1 MRPQNRRE
9 HQRTTRPL
17 ARALALVG
25 TLLGA
30 HAHATPSV
38 VILNDQLQPAR
49 VNLVAV
55 TSGPGGSRASLIYLD
70 ANNIRREASEG
81 AGAVALLPPLD
92 ALWAP
97 RRPFT
102 PTSKSEAAQRE
113 GVLVLADG
121 QRFPGRYA
129 DSEPTEDSIAWSHP
143 RFGLIVAPID
153 RVARVTIDAAP
164 GSALPVQGPLFR
176 DRLAL
181 INGDAIEGFVL
192 SLSDPVDIE
201 TDTGLV
207 SVPRS
212 RIARVDLASDTVE
225 PDGLTVWLEDGSVAS
240 LADARLVDDETL
252 LLTLRDTG
260 GQARY
265 ALTAITAVALDASR
279 IVPLASLERTSETP
293 LGERALLEG
302 ASVAPAS
309 HREVA
314 PLHARDVLIPEPMR
328 VDFALP
334 QRAKRFA
341 AVAELPRDAWPW
353 GDCDL
358 VISVDGAEILRE
370 RLNPSRA
377 AVEFALPARGT
388 TLTISVEPGAYGP
401 INDRVLLRR
410 AVILTD

>member
-1 MRPQNRRE
+1 MRPQHRRDD
-9 HQRTTRPL
+9 QRTTRPL
-17 ARALALVG
+17 ARALAIVG
-25 TLLGA
+25 ALLGA
-30 HAHATPSV
+30 HAHASPSV

-55 TSGPGGSRASLIYLD
+55 TSGPGGSRASIIYLD

-81 AGAVALLPPLD
+81 AGAVAILPPLD

-102 PTSKSEAAQRE
+102 PTSKTEAAQRE

-129 DSEPTEDSIAWSHP
+129 DSEPANDAVAWSHP

-153 RVARVTIDAAP
+153 RVARITIDAAP
-164 GSALPVQGPLFR
+164 GSSVPVSGPLFR

-181 INGDAIEGFVL
+181 VNGDAIEGFIL
-192 SLSDPVDIE
+192 SLSDPVEIE
-201 TDTGLV
+201 TDAGLV
-207 SVPRS
+207 AVPRS
-212 RIARVDLASDTVE
+212 RIARVDLASDTIE

-265 ALTAITAVALDASR
+265 AITAVTAVALDASR
-279 IVPLASLERTSETP
+279 IIPLASLERTSETP

-302 ASVAPAS
+302 ASVAPAGP
-309 HREVA
+309 REVA
-314 PLHARDVLIPEPMR
+314 PLHARDLLIPEPMR

-334 QRAKRFA
+334 QRATRFA

-353 GDCDL
+353 GDCEL
-358 VISVDGAEILRE
+358 VVSVDGAEILRE

-377 AVEFALPARGT
+377 AVEFALPARGA

-401 INDRVLLRR
+401 IHDRVLLRR